1 MFYCEQLEPVH
12 GGAEAGAALD
22 RSKAHVLRYLQGIV
36 ELGLRYLGGDGVKLQ
51 GYSDSDWAGSDTD
64 QKSK

>member
-36 ELGLRYLGGDGVKLQ
+36 ELGLRYLGGDGVKL
-51 GYSDSDWAGSDTD
+51 
-64 QKSK
+64 